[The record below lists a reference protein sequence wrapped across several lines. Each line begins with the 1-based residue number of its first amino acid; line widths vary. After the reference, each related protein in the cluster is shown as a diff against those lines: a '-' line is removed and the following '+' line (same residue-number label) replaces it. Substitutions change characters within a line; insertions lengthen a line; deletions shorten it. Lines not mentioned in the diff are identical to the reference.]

1 VSVGLYDTAEA
12 LAAGE
17 YLDAGKTA
25 AGTFFGVVAK
35 KVKAPMKLFRGVTNK
50 VVHKNSLGYVGN
62 AHVYRIKGSDGTY
75 KIGESAQGL
84 RKRDGAS
91 IRAEQQVRK
100 LQRETGEIYESRIL
114 KTFPNKKAAVEY
126 QDNLR
131 DRFRRMYG
139 HDTLPGNREHLR
151 GKKK

>member
-1 VSVGLYDTAEA
+1 
-12 LAAGE
+12 
-17 YLDAGKTA
+17 
-25 AGTFFGVVAK
+25 
-35 KVKAPMKLFRGVTNK
+35 M
-50 VVHKNSLGYVGN
+50 
-62 AHVYRIKGSDGTY
+62 KGSDGTY

-100 LQRETGEIYESRIL
+100 LQRETGEIYESKIL

-126 QDNLR
+126 QDRLR

-139 HDTLPGNREHLR
+139 KDTLPGNREHLR